1 MNVYLLF
8 LGKVLHLVGEEVLE
22 EAHPTLEELFANLTV
37 AIKYAEEAIDILWC
51 MFLLKNSLHEFI
63 QNIYHLWSFIA
74 KLIFFQGVT

>member
-51 MFLLKNSLHEFI
+51 TFLLK
-63 QNIYHLWSFIA
+63 
-74 KLIFFQGVT
+74 K